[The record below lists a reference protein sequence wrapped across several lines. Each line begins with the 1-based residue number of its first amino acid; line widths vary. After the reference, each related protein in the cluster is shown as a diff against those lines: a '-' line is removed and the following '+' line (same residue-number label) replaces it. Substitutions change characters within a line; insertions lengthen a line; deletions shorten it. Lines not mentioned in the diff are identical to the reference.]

1 MSNIPKDLKY
11 TKSHEWVKPNADGS
25 VTVGITHHAQ
35 DLMGDMVFVDLPQAG
50 TKVMSGKECGVV
62 ESVKAASDVYAPV
75 SGEIVEA
82 NAALS
87 DSPETV
93 NKDPYGSGWMFRL
106 KPANKAEVDAL
117 LDAKAYEA
125 LVASEKH

>member
-25 VTVGITHHAQ
+25 VTVGTTHRAQ

-50 TKVMSGKECGVV
+50 TKVTSGKECGVV

-75 SGEIVEA
+75 SGEIVEV
-82 NAALS
+82 NAALA

-93 NKDPYGSGWMFRL
+93 NKDCYGAGWMFRL
-106 KPANKAEVDAL
+106 KPANQAELDAL